1 MHYQTTIN
9 IDIEVRRGNYH
20 ETVEYRVFHDT
31 ENESVEYALAS
42 YAAAG
47 YTADQINSIE
57 TVTYESAWHGYRI
70 ML

>member
-9 IDIEVRRGNYH
+9 MDH
-20 ETVEYRVFHDT
+20 ETVEAITYCPTEGLT
-31 ENESVEYALAS
+31 ENESVAHALAS

-57 TVTYESAWHGYRI
+57 TMAYECT
-70 ML
+70 